1 LHHTVKGASLYQADL
16 GKASKSTIERNQM
29 STKTTLKRIALVAV
43 SALGF
48 GILSSV
54 APASAT
60 GLMELPTSIAIGT
73 KDSHRTTDFASTNIV
88 LNLPSTA
95 ASGDTVVVSARI
107 LSCPATSTL
116 CSVTANPTQSAFTGV
131 TNASGASLKWA
142 VGPTAAS
149 GSFGTLGNQQYST
162 SGNATASAVY
172 TINAYDSAGQITLRA
187 QFKPDVSGT
196 YSIGVSTPNAISDV
210 TGDADSAT
218 GYYTYSAS
226 DTATSYSVTTTG
238 AATSATLTQLTTG
251 AGSGSSLKGTLFKLS
266 LSDGTNST
274 ILGSSE
280 SITLSSNDTS
290 VSFATPGGDVNTA
303 TTSLVLTGAASG
315 YLLGGSYYFRVD
327 NSATTS
333 ESVTITATG
342 SGTLSSSVTTN
353 AGIAFTART
362 STQVAYDSV
371 DGTQAGDDT
380 SAVATSGSTA
390 TARDYTVAAGDS
402 SHSLRATI
410 TTQAAIKTA
419 WVCDD
424 TSGKITGFPG
434 ADFSRVITH
443 TAADTYAYVDI
454 TISASLLVVGGT
466 GQSFTCT
473 LDAST
478 DRSITFTAATTAA
491 STLTVTNSSRRVA
504 TGSTNS
510 FTVELTDD
518 YDNVMSNKTIVVT
531 VAGRNGATASSS
543 LVTNADGQVTYSLA
557 DTGTVGTSDTIT
569 FTHTPSSGSAVT
581 ASATLTYGT
590 TTVTTLSVYT
600 APHVAAGVADTNI
613 IYSDKKDIDAS
624 SKAGASATTQTV
636 TVLAKDANAVVMSG
650 VAVTFTIAGTGCGL
664 LSTQGTVYT
673 GADGYASTSIYA
685 WYEGKCTVT
694 AVAGGQTVTTDAYF
708 VQKGASEAR
717 TITAAVSGGM
727 VTATVKDRFGNPIK
741 GVYVYATR
749 TGEGYFGNGASSTS
763 GTTGEAGTVEFYL
776 IGNTSA
782 TTVKVQLGDSSAASD
797 EFGQSS
803 ADAGKY
809 GTKSATQTAFTAYTA
824 GTTTTAETGVG
835 ATLSPAGVNSA
846 TVTVAAASNAAR
858 DAAEAAADA
867 AAEAIDAANA
877 ATDAANLAAEAADAA
892 TVAAEEARD
901 AARDAAEAATDAAAE
916 AIDAA
921 NAATEAA
928 NLAAEGA
935 DAATVAAEE
944 ARDAADAATAAVEEL
959 ATQVAT
965 LMAALKAQITTLAN
979 TVAKI
984 AKKVKA

>member
-1 LHHTVKGASLYQADL
+1 MNSPFKFLRRVRIHGGECGAVARALHHEVKGLSLYQADL
-16 GKASKSTIERNQM
+16 GKASKSTIERKQM

-43 SALGF
+43 SALSF

-60 GLMELPTSIAIGT
+60 GAMELPSSIAVGAQE
-73 KDSHRTTDFASTNIV
+73 SHRTTDFANTRIV
-88 LNLPSTA
+88 LNLPATA

-116 CSVTANPTQSAFTGV
+116 CSVTANPTQSAYTGV

-142 VGPTAAS
+142 VGPSGVS
-149 GSFGTLGNQQYST
+149 GSFGSLGNPEYSA

-187 QFKPDVSGT
+187 QFKPDVSGSYT
-196 YSIGVSTPNAISDV
+196 IGVSTPNAISDV
-210 TGDADSAT
+210 SGNADTDANT
-218 GYYTYSAS
+218 QYYTYSSS
-226 DTATSYSVTTTG
+226 DTATSFTVTTTG
-238 AATSATLTQLTTG
+238 SATSATLTQLTTG
-251 AGSGSSLKGTLFKLS
+251 AGSGSSLKGTIFKLA

-274 ILGSSE
+274 ILGSAE
-280 SITLSSNDTS
+280 SITISSSDSS
-290 VSFATPGGDVNTA
+290 VSFATPGGNVDTA
-303 TTSLVLTGAASG
+303 ATSLVLTGAASG
-315 YLLGGSYYFRVD
+315 YLAGGAYYFRVD
-327 NSATTS
+327 NSSTTS

-342 SGTLSSSVTTN
+342 SGTLSSAVTTN
-353 AGIAFTART
+353 AGIAFTAVT
-362 STQVAYDSV
+362 TTQVAYDSV
-371 DGTQAGDDT
+371 DGTAAGDDT

-410 TTQAAIKTA
+410 TTKAAIRTA

-424 TSGKITGFPG
+424 TSGKITGFPS

-443 TAADTYAYVDI
+443 AAADTNAYVDI

-466 GQSFTCT
+466 GQSFICT

-478 DRSITFTAATTAA
+478 DRTVKFTAATAA
-491 STLTVTNSSRRVA
+491 ATTMTVTDSSRRVA

-510 FTVELTDD
+510 FTVTLKDD
-518 YDNVMSNKTIVVT
+518 YDSAMSNKTITVT

-543 LVTNADGQVTYSLA
+543 LVTNADGKVTYSLA

-569 FTHTPSSGSAVT
+569 FTHTPTSGSAVT
-581 ASATLTYGT
+581 ATATLTYGT

-613 IYSDKKDIDAS
+613 TYSDKKDIDAS

-650 VAVTFTIAGTGCGL
+650 VPVTFTIAGTGCGL
-664 LSTQGTVYT
+664 LSTKGLVYT

-694 AVAGGQTVTTDAYF
+694 ATAGGQTATTDAFF
-708 VQKGASEAR
+708 VQTGASEAR

-749 TGEGYFGNGASSTS
+749 TGTGYFGNGSSSTS

-776 IGNTSA
+776 NGNTSA

-803 ADAGKY
+803 ADSGKY
-809 GTKSATQTAFTAYTA
+809 GTKSATQTAYTAYAA

-835 ATLSPAGVNSA
+835 SSLAPAGINSA
-846 TVTVAAASNAAR
+846 TVS
-858 DAAEAAADA
+858 
-867 AAEAIDAANA
+867 
-877 ATDAANLAAEAADAA
+877 
-892 TVAAEEARD
+892 VAAESN

-921 NAATEAA
+921 NAATDAA
-928 NLAAEGA
+928 NLAAEAA